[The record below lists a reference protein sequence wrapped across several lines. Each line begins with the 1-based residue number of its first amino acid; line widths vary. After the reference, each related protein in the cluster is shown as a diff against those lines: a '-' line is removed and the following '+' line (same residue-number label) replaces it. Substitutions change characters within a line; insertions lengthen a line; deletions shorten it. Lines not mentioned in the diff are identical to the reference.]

1 MAEKE
6 IILKYKVDL
15 SEMNE
20 ATAQMEQTL
29 RKTADTAK
37 IEPVSKDAVKDIRAA
52 NTELGVLQKEISE
65 LEKLNNE
72 FKTELSQVNSE
83 IKKVGKSWNAELPNM
98 KKNAE
103 QLEEA
108 IRDNELALKNMKIDE
123 KAIKTN
129 LGGMVSMKKELRLLK
144 EQLASGELSGAE
156 FDQAAM
162 RAGVLQDAIGDA
174 STRVRVLASDT
185 KNLDATMQ
193 GIQGAAGAFSVVQG
207 AAAAFGSENED
218 LVKTLA
224 KVQGSMALVNGLQ
237 QVAAVLNKDSAFSII
252 FLSKAKAALS
262 TVIGTT
268 TGALKLFRIALI
280 STGIGAII
288 VGIGLLIANF
298 DKVGEKI
305 LQAYHW
311 FKNLGKGV
319 KIAISIMLPM
329 IGVINGIMWALEKLG
344 IIDDENTKKAKEN
357 AEQRIKSME
366 KEVLMLGRVKSAVQ
380 ARYDAEIAFARAAG
394 ESTEKLERKKE
405 LDFIKRSQ
413 RELQILKDLN
423 KAKGGLTQEE
433 ADLYQNL
440 TNEILKAQDR
450 LKIMDIKKNK
460 DIEDRMAKAAEKQLE
475 MNKKAADK
483 ARAQAEQLEQLR
495 LGLIADAQEREI
507 AIVNH
512 KYEKLIADAVGNA
525 ALISALEE
533 TQGNNIQAI
542 KDKYLEQE
550 RQRQEKHNADII
562 ALQRQQDEA
571 LITLIQDGAERKE
584 AEIAL
589 AFERRIEKLQELG
602 LLTEEVEAQLI
613 LEQEGALMELR
624 DELAKGEL
632 DAEKA
637 RQMALLAQEKA
648 YLDARVAMA
657 QDTLSALSSLISIS
671 NLSSEE
677 QAAFQQ
683 QLAIFEIAIST
694 AASLANTIQGATAAA
709 TATGPLAPFTLA
721 GYIATG
727 VATVLGAFAQAN
739 QLVNRPV
746 PKFATGV
753 EWLNGAGTATSDSIP
768 AYLSKGERVVPTHLN
783 ERYWDEYTAMHNG
796 WYDKLVATKYIE
808 PAITSLLSGT
818 GVSSSSWRGDNIVG
832 AISGSTKTGK
842 KQHKQLL
849 TAIKS
854 NHKKSLRKW

>member
-6 IILKYKVDL
+6 IILKYRADFSEISAAS
-15 SEMNE
+15 SEME
-20 ATAQMEQTL
+20 AAL
-29 RKTADTAK
+29 RKTADGAK
-37 IEPVSKDAVKDIRAA
+37 IQPVSKEAIKDVKDGTKA
-52 NTELGVLQKEISE
+52 VSD
-65 LEKLNNE
+65 LEKSIKDSDKSTMSATGRLRAMKRE
-72 FKTELSQVNSE
+72 LVELDEGSQRFKELS
-83 IKKVGKSWNAELPNM
+83 K
-98 KKNAE
+98 
-103 QLEEA
+103 EA
-108 IRDNELALKNMKIDE
+108 
-123 KAIKTN
+123 AI
-129 LGGMVSMKKELRLLK
+129 
-144 EQLASGELSGAE
+144 
-156 FDQAAM
+156 
-162 RAGVLQDAIGDA
+162 LQDKIGDA
-174 STRVRVLASDT
+174 AARVRVLASDT
-185 KNLDATMQ
+185 GKLDAAVQ
-193 GIQGAAGAFSVVQG
+193 GVQGVAGAFSVAQG
-207 AAAAFGSENED
+207 AAAAFGADNED
-218 LVKTLA
+218 LVRTLA

-237 QVAAVLNKDSAFSII
+237 QVATVLNKDSAFSVI

-280 STGIGAII
+280 ATGIGALVALIGTII
-288 VGIGLLIANF
+288 AKW
-298 DKVGEKI
+298 DDWKDSI
-305 LQAYHW
+305 LG
-311 FKNLGKGV
+311 FI
-319 KIAISIMLPM
+319 KIALFPFI
-329 IGVINGIMWALEKLG
+329 WALEQLG

-357 AEQRIKSME
+357 AEARRDGILRESKAIGE
-366 KEVLMLGRVKSAVQ
+366 KKKAIEDYYEFEERKAKAAGKEVEDIERRKQMAVLKTLKANLEALQ
-380 ARYDAEIAFARAAG
+380 LIENKNVVVYAEIAKMQQEIAQ
-394 ESTEKLERKKE
+394 LE
-405 LDFIKRSQ
+405 
-413 RELQILKDLN
+413 
-423 KAKGGLTQEE
+423 
-433 ADLYQNL
+433 
-440 TNEILKAQDR
+440 
-450 LKIMDIKKNK
+450 K
-460 DIEDRMAKAAEKQLE
+460 DIRQDSIVDKIKQDKRQQELEAENAKKMADIRKA
-475 MNKKAADK
+475 AADK

-507 AIVNH
+507 AIVND
-512 KYEKLIADAVGNA
+512 KYKKLLADAVGNA

-602 LLTEEVEAQLI
+602 LLTADVEAQLI

-624 DELAKGEL
+624 DELAKDEL

-637 RQMALLAQEKA
+637 RQMALLEQEKA

-671 NLSSEE
+671 NLSAEE

-694 AASLANTIQGATAAA
+694 AASLANTILGASKAAE
-709 TATGPLAPFTLA
+709 ATGPLAPFTLA
-721 GYIATG
+721 GFIATG